1 MNLGASMLAAGT
13 PAGDAA
19 DAAPNQEARQS
30 GKRIT
35 LVAFGD
41 STTAPR
47 GPVRIYLE
55 CLKQE
60 LAAKGIEVEAFN
72 AGVGGNTTEDARLRF
87 ERDVLAR
94 RPDLVVIQFGIN
106 DAAVDVWRTPPAA
119 QPRIA
124 ADRYVENIEH
134 FATGICGQAARV
146 ILMTPNPMRWTPAL
160 LTRYGKP
167 PYQPTDPDGF
177 NMLLKAYAEALRGVA
192 KRHRLPLV
200 DVYAAFQAYGNANN
214 QSIDDL
220 LLDGMHPNDAGHRLV
235 AERLLAAI
243 DCAARPGE

>member
-1 MNLGASMLAAGT
+1 
-13 PAGDAA
+13 
-19 DAAPNQEARQS
+19 
-30 GKRIT
+30 
-35 LVAFGD
+35 
-41 STTAPR
+41 
-47 GPVRIYLE
+47 
-55 CLKQE
+55 
-60 LAAKGIEVEAFN
+60 
-72 AGVGGNTTEDARLRF
+72 
-87 ERDVLAR
+87 
-94 RPDLVVIQFGIN
+94 
-106 DAAVDVWRTPPAA
+106 
-119 QPRIA
+119 
-124 ADRYVENIEH
+124 
-134 FATGICGQAARV
+134 
-146 ILMTPNPMRWTPAL
+146 MTPNPMRWTPAL